1 MGIIQKALPA
11 IKKGKDMITTVTLN
25 TSIDKAYVVD
35 RLNKGEVMRV
45 KQCTNTPGGKGLNV
59 ARVVKLCGEEVLA
72 TGIAGGFSGSYVEDM
87 LKKQQV
93 PCVFTHA
100 AAETRSCI
108 NILESDGTS
117 TELLE
122 AGEPITQSELAE
134 FFRKFKQL
142 IDRSDVVTISGSMPK
157 GVDTNVYAKLIK
169 LVKDKK
175 KKVIL
180 DTSGEYLKE
189 GIKACPTMIKPN
201 SDEIEALLGVPV
213 KNREEIIAGA
223 KKLQSLGIEM
233 VVVSLGADGALV
245 VTEDGVY
252 HGKPPKLETV
262 NTVGSGDSMVA
273 ALAVGLAR
281 GYDVEEALRYAV
293 SVSAAN
299 TLTMTTGNFKEDD
312 RKDIYE
318 KVTVTRLS

>member
-1 MGIIQKALPA
+1 
-11 IKKGKDMITTVTLN
+11 MITTVTLN
-25 TSIDKAYVVD
+25 ASIDKAYVINK
-35 RLNKGEVMRV
+35 LNQGEVTRIT
-45 KQCTNTPGGKGLNV
+45 QCTNTPGGKGLNV
-59 ARVVKLCGEEVLA
+59 ARVVKLCGEDILA
-72 TGIAGGFSGSYVEDM
+72 TGIVGGFSGAYVEDM

-93 PCVFTHA
+93 PCVFLHA

-122 AGEPITQSELAE
+122 GGEPVTEAELDE
-134 FFRKFKQL
+134 FLQRFDQI
-142 IDRSDVVTISGSMPK
+142 IDRSDVVTLSGSVPK
-157 GVDTNVYAKLIK
+157 GMSKDIYAKLIHMIK
-169 LVKDKK
+169 EKG

-180 DTSGEYLKE
+180 DTSGDLLKE

-213 KNREEIIAGA
+213 NNREEVIEGA
-223 KKLQSLGIEM
+223 KKLQSMGIEI

-245 VTEDGVY
+245 VTKDKVY
-252 HGKPPKLETV
+252 HGKPPKINPV

-273 ALAVGLAR
+273 AFAVAFSR
-281 GYDVEEALRYAV
+281 GYEIEEALRFAI

-299 TLTMTTGNFKEDD
+299 TLTMMTGNFIEED
-312 RKDIYE
+312 RKAIYE
-318 KVTVTRLS
+318 KVTVTQL